1 MKKKTIEEKE
11 KEKEKKILQLMKYD
25 LKNKIKDLSEKN
37 VINSIRKVS
46 KTNLDLVHIDIDRKY
61 SLSGKQDQEQEKE
74 PIIKRRNVKTLSIH
88 ITKSPEKYQTMMN
101 NPDEI
106 LKTKIFRV
114 VGKKIN
120 NFSQIF
126 EDKNNTIIDLF
137 QKFRSKISEIR
148 DQFNCYS
155 NSVELNTNKLKNPIK
170 FINFNEVIIFERKVI
185 EYLEKRILFYMK
197 VINNIES
204 IFIDDNINF
213 KSLNA
218 FYSSIEKE
226 ITILKSTKSNDFSVN
241 NDKENNISSH
251 KSIKEPNNG
260 NLNSNRHNEKYND
273 LQTDQNIL
281 NTERNNRVDNKYN
294 KLFLPSL
301 KRMSQNNNQLLNR
314 STFRNSQL
322 KLNSLSKDKQNK
334 HDIFNVQKPAF
345 LESIKKNKDE
355 QQHIL
360 NLKESKKS
368 VDKYKIMVDHN
379 NKENIHAH
387 VPNKAIKKISKKN
400 VKIVEHDKDRDKKD
414 TKRRKS
420 VAILTVPNYHNLNN
434 VNDYIMNYNNNHVP
448 TDKHKNDEDKQR
460 KEDIRHRTRKNY
472 QSSKNAVIKKESK
485 KLNIFNNIK
494 SVEKKPKNIKVNKKE
509 SKKSQISC
517 ISKKSINKSI
527 KSIKSVKSITTN
539 SEKTKKEIV
548 NEDNNDD
555 NFSSE
560 SSESDNED
568 DKEEE
573 DKKSTINDKKEEE
586 EINETSIDN
595 KDPLDDIKYL
605 QKLRNKI
612 KKENYHEI
620 EFLLSEKK

>member
-11 KEKEKKILQLMKYD
+11 KEKEKKIMQLMKYD
-25 LKNKIKDLSEKN
+25 LKNKIKDLYEKDE
-37 VINSIRKVS
+37 INNTHKVS
-46 KTNLDLVHIDIDRKY
+46 KSNLDLVHIDVNRKY
-61 SLSGKQDQEQEKE
+61 SLNGKQEQEQE
-74 PIIKRRNVKTLSIH
+74 QEQRPIIKRRNVKTLSIH
-88 ITKSPEKYQTMMN
+88 ISKSPEKYQTMMN

-120 NFSQIF
+120 NFSQTF
-126 EDKNNTIIDLF
+126 EEKNNTIIDLF

-155 NSVELNTNKLKNPIK
+155 NNVELNTNKLKNPIK

-213 KSLNA
+213 KSLND

-226 ITILKSTKSNDFSVN
+226 NAILKNNDFSVI
-241 NDKENNISSH
+241 NDKENISSH
-251 KSIKEPNNG
+251 KSIKDQSNG
-260 NLNSNRHNEKYND
+260 NININSNRHNEKYND

-301 KRMSQNNNQLLNR
+301 KRLSHNNNQLLNR

-322 KLNSLSKDKQNK
+322 KLNSMSKDKQNKHDK

-345 LESIKKNKDE
+345 LESLKKNKDE
-355 QQHIL
+355 QHIL

-368 VDKYKIMVDHN
+368 VDKYKIMVDHY

-387 VPNKAIKKISKKN
+387 AHNKAIKKISKKN
-400 VKIVEHDKDRDKKD
+400 VKIVEHDKDKDKKE
-414 TKRRKS
+414 TRRRKS

-434 VNDYIMNYNNNHVP
+434 VNDYIMNYNSHVP
-448 TDKHKNDEDKQR
+448 TDKHKNDGDKHR
-460 KEDIRHRTRKNY
+460 KEDIRHRTRKN

-485 KLNIFNNIK
+485 KSNILYNIK
-494 SVEKKPKNIKVNKKE
+494 SVKKKSNLKVNKKD
-509 SKKSQISC
+509 SKKSQISS
-517 ISKKSINKSI
+517 ISKSINKSI
-527 KSIKSVKSITTN
+527 KSITTN

-548 NEDNNDD
+548 NEDNDDDD

-560 SSESDNED
+560 NSDSDNGN

-573 DKKSTINDKKEEE
+573 DKKSTINDKRVEE
-586 EINETSIDN
+586 EINEISIDN

-605 QKLRNKI
+605 QNLRNKI